1 MIRMAIAVLL
11 IFRAMWKNCKTDRS
25 EAECREP
32 KSRKIKLFALYDL
45 LRKQTDEDH
54 ALSTGWIIELLGAK
68 GIDVSRKVL
77 PNDIARRNDFGYEVF
92 VKKGHPNGYYVVDL
106 SFDLVEVRMFSDV
119 IQASKL
125 TEGHKTRLV

>member
-1 MIRMAIAVLL
+1 
-11 IFRAMWKNCKTDRS
+11 MWKSCKTDRS
-25 EAECREP
+25 EAERRESN
-32 KSRKIKLFALYDL
+32 SRKIKLFALYDL

-54 ALSTGWIIELLGAK
+54 APSTGQIIELLGAKGIDVSRK

-92 VKKGHPNGYYVVDL
+92 VKKGHPNGYYVVDHT
-106 SFDLVEVRMFSDV
+106 FDLVEVRMFSDV

-125 TEGHKTRLV
+125 TKGHKTRLV